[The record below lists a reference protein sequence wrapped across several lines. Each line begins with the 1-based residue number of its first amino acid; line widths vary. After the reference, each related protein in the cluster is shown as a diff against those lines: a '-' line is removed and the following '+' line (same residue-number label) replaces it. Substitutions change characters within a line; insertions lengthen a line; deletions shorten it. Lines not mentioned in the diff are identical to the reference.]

1 MKALFFAA
9 AFGVAALAALPSHA
23 EIRICESTLR
33 GPAGEHTVY
42 LEVEDGQVIYGD
54 AVWAPPRQNARAN
67 IEFPRIELNYGIS
80 DFQTGARTS
89 LRYVTVIHA
98 VRMGRTRSTS
108 AEVTLA
114 PYTVQG
120 ERRDWPFFARARD
133 PENTGLRNSDT
144 IAGTIHFTSP
154 AALEIALT
162 APQIETSVITN
173 DNENLATG
181 VFLMVHRPALG
192 QLFDHVFQQARGMAN
207 NPGRECRS
215 LRHDERSR
223 VRRDEEPRDAS
234 AVPLNR

>member
-1 MKALFFAA
+1 MKALIVVAA
-9 AFGVAALAALPSHA
+9 AGAALVCALPAQA
-23 EIRICESTLR
+23 EVRICESTLR

-42 LEVEDGQVIYGD
+42 LEVEDGRVIYGD

-67 IEFPRIELNYGIS
+67 VEFPRIELNYGITNY
-80 DFQTGARTS
+80 DTGARTS

-98 VRMGRTRSTS
+98 IRMTGTRAAT
-108 AEVTLA
+108 AEVTFT
-114 PYTVQG
+114 PYTQEG

-133 PENTGLRNSDT
+133 AENTGLRNSDA

-154 AALEIALT
+154 TALEIAMT

-173 DNENLATG
+173 DNENLASG
-181 VFLMVHRPALG
+181 IFLMVHRPALG

-207 NPGRECRS
+207 NPGRDCRS

-223 VRRDEEPRDAS
+223 FRTADEPQEDSAIPQRR
-234 AVPLNR
+234 